1 MAGESVDV
9 RLYNIVMLGLSF
21 MLIFTAFQTA
31 SMAEVKICYNLRNLV
46 MVFLPVYYARFVS
59 KVKVERQIPVL

>member
-1 MAGESVDV
+1 MAGDSVDV

-31 SMAEVKICYNLRNLV
+31 SMAEVILFFTYKTY
-46 MVFLPVYYARFVS
+46 
-59 KVKVERQIPVL
+59 